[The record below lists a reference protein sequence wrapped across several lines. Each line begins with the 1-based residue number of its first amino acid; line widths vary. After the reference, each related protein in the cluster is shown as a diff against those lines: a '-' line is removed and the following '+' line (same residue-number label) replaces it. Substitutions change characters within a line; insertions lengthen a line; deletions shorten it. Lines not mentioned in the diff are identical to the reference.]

1 MNRSLSIVLV
11 VCFCIEALWAGV
23 DSQNTMY
30 VGGTVS
36 AIKEQTEGVSSTSD
50 EKIFLFDYGKGKLQI
65 PYDRIESLEYG
76 QKVSRRGGIASRWII
91 SKKRKHYL
99 TIGYKDENGQQQSA
113 VLELGKDIVRV
124 TLAALEARSG
134 HKIEYQDEDARKS
147 GNEN

>member
-1 MNRSLSIVLV
+1 
-11 VCFCIEALWAGV
+11 
-23 DSQNTMY
+23 MY